1 MEKKRHEEEH
11 LRIISTTAAR
21 IQHDYNFTPSLQLS
35 ICQNA
40 QKVLREMQQL
50 EYFAK
55 VNNLTFH
62 NLTTGNILPA
72 SANLLF
78 GLGLKFIP
86 MQKHNITQMDLD
98 TTLLRF
104 NQDIG
109 LKTYF
114 SGAPMD
120 SYIPSSNSLRVK
132 SIWRAPLPPQEIDT
146 GIDCFSQAI
155 RNSFTPITAKHNLSK
170 TEQKML

>member
-1 MEKKRHEEEH
+1 MEKKRHKEEH

-40 QKVLREMQQL
+40 QKVLREMQQSK
-50 EYFAK
+50 YFAT

-72 SANLLF
+72 SANLLL
-78 GLGLKFIP
+78 GLGLKFFP
-86 MQKHNITQMDLD
+86 TQKHNITQKELD
-98 TTLLRF
+98 TTLSRF
-104 NQDIG
+104 DRDIG

-120 SYIPSSNSLRVK
+120 SYNPSLNALRVK
-132 SIWRAPLPPQEIDT
+132 SIWRFPLLPQT
-146 GIDCFSQAI
+146 L
-155 RNSFTPITAKHNLSK
+155 TPG
-170 TEQKML
+170 